1 MIRMYLIPVLLIRTL
16 LFQSG
21 CSVFAQPY
29 PGIYQTSEWMPLIHG
44 KKIALAVHH
53 ASVRDSV
60 HLIDLLIGHGLRPI
74 VIFTPEHGLSGMASA
89 GEKVGNSQYKGIPV
103 VSLYGARKKP
113 APVELQDIDLVLFD
127 MQDVGVRFFTYISTL
142 TYLMEACAENQKKI
156 IILDRPNPH
165 AHYIDGPVLKKGFES
180 FVGLHP
186 VPVVYG
192 MTIGEYARMVNGE
205 GWLKNGVKADLT
217 VIKIKDYNRKKRY
230 FPPLPPSPNL
240 KSPAALLLYPS
251 LCFFEGTEMS
261 VGRGTDRPFEVFGSP
276 TFSQGDFYF
285 TPEPRPGATNPLH
298 AGQKCRG
305 FDLRIF
311 AENFMA
317 DATYLYLEWLI
328 GAVEVHPD
336 PQRFFNPFFDK
347 LAGTDQFRKQLLSGW
362 QSVDIRNSWTDDL
375 IAFQR
380 VRKKYLLYPD

>member
-1 MIRMYLIPVLLIRTL
+1 MVRKQLIPLVLTTIFIQYGSTV
-16 LFQSG
+16 G
-21 CSVFAQPY
+21 AQPY
-29 PGIYQTSEWMPLIHG
+29 PGIYQTNEWIPLTHG
-44 KKIALAVHH
+44 KKFALAVHH
-53 ASVRDSV
+53 ASLRDSV
-60 HLIDLLIGHGLRPI
+60 HLIDLLIGQGMRPM

-89 GEKVGNSQYKGIPV
+89 GEKVRDSHYKGIPV

-113 APVELQDIDLVLFD
+113 SPADLQGVDLVIFD
-127 MQDVGVRFFTYISTL
+127 MQDMGVRFFTYISTL

-165 AHYIDGPVLKKGFES
+165 AHYIDGPVLKEGFKS

-217 VIKIKDYNRKKRY
+217 VIKIRDYNRRKRY
-230 FPPLPPSPNL
+230 FPPVPPSPNL
-240 KSPAALLLYPS
+240 KTPAAMLLYPS
-251 LCFFEGTEMS
+251 LCFFEGTVMS

-276 TFSQGDFYF
+276 TFNEGDFYF
-285 TPEPRPGATNPLH
+285 TPEPRPGATQPMY

-305 FDLRIF
+305 FDLRMF

-317 DATYLYLEWLI
+317 NATYLYLEWLI
-328 GAVEVHPD
+328 GAAEAHPD
-336 PQRFFNPFFDK
+336 SERFFNPFFDT
-347 LAGTDQFRKQLLSGW
+347 LAGTDELRKQILAGMKS
-362 QSVDIRNSWTDDL
+362 SDIRNSWTNDL
-375 IAFQR
+375 NTFQR
-380 VRKKYLLYPD
+380 IRKKYLLYQD